1 MDSLK
6 NTKVIKQDQ
15 NHNTIINCDDNNI
28 GEGYFT
34 VIAGPCAIE
43 DMNVAITAA
52 KMIEK
57 YGAVVLRGSLYK
69 PRTSPYSFQGVG
81 EDGIEILAAIKSET
95 NLLIESE
102 ILSSNHIPILYDYID
117 IVRIGSR
124 NMDNYEL
131 LKEVGKLDKPVILK
145 RGISATLEEFLFAA
159 EYVMDAGNEQVILCE
174 RGIRSFETYTRNT
187 LDILAIPALKELTH
201 LPVIVDPSHS
211 SGKSSLVPSACKAA
225 LAAGADGL
233 IIEVHPD
240 PSNALSDG
248 AQSIDL
254 VEFKKLMED
263 IQKLAPFFEKEF
275 LPTAVDA

>member
-1 MDSLK
+1 MESLK

-275 LPTAVDA
+275 LSTAVDA